1 MRCAT
6 STLGTET
13 LQDVKVGEHARRL
26 LAQTF
31 AGDTSAVAA
40 LIYLDEE
47 PTGTQLL
54 DTREVSHERCQ
65 RILEAPR
72 PTETRKVSDDPEGVP
87 HESVG
92 GDVATP

>member
-1 MRCAT
+1 MRCAA

-13 LQDVKVGEHARRL
+13 LQDVQVREHARRL

-31 AGDTSAVAA
+31 AGDTGAVAA

-54 DTREVSHERCQ
+54 NTREVPHERCQ

-72 PTETRKVSDDPEGVP
+72 PTETLKVPDDPDGVP
-87 HESVG
+87 HKSVG
-92 GDVATP
+92 SDVATP